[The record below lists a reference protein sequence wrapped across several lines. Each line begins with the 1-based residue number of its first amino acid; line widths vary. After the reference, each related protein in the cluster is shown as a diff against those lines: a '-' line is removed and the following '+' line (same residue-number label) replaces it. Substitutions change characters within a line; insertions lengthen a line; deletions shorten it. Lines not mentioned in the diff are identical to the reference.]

1 MSGTVL
7 EIIFWF
13 SIIFIAY
20 TYFGYPLFLKILSLF
35 RNKAVHKAHITPF
48 VTFIITA
55 HNEQERITGKLENA
69 LSLDYPKDKLQIIVA
84 SDSSTDDTDNIVKT
98 FESKGITL
106 VRSSERRGKEY
117 AQKLAVARAKGNI
130 LVFSDVAAI
139 LEKDALR
146 NMVNNFNDPTVGCVS
161 SEDKII
167 SDDGKIT
174 GENFYVKYE
183 MLLRRLESR
192 VNSLVGLSGS
202 FFAARKDV
210 CQNWAEDLQSDF
222 NTVPNSIRMGLRGVS
237 DPDTI
242 GYYKNVTSD
251 TQEFNRKIRTIL
263 RGIAVFMATKEMLNP
278 FKYGFFSLQVISHKL
293 FRWLIPFALISA
305 FFTNLFLVNQ
315 SFYASLFLLQIT
327 FYTLALIAIKNK
339 VLGSK
344 KIFKIPFFFTIMN
357 LSIFIAWYRY
367 LTGRR
372 LVSWEPSRR

>member
-1 MSGTVL
+1 ML
-7 EIIFWF
+7 QFLFWS
-13 SIIFIAY
+13 SIIFITY
-20 TYFGYPLFLKILSLF
+20 TYFGYPLLLKIISLF
-35 RNKAVHKAHITPF
+35 RNKAVHRAHSSPF

-55 HNEQERITGKLENA
+55 HNEQGRITGKLENTL
-69 LSLDYPKDKLQIIVA
+69 LSDYPKDKLQIMVA
-84 SDSSTDDTDNIVKT
+84 SDCSTDNTDNIVKT
-98 FESKGITL
+98 FESKGVTL

-117 AQKLAVARAKGNI
+117 AQKLAVEQAKGNI
-130 LVFSDVAAI
+130 LVFSDVATT
-139 LEKDALR
+139 LEKDALE
-146 NMVNNFNDPTVGCVS
+146 NIVSNFNDPTVGCVS
-161 SEDKII
+161 SEDRVI
-167 SDDGKIT
+167 SDNGTIT

-183 MLLRRLESR
+183 MFLRRLESK

-251 TQEFNRKIRTIL
+251 SQEFDRKIRTIL

-278 FKYGFFSLQVISHKL
+278 FKYGFFSLQLISHKL

-305 FFTNLFLVNQ
+305 FFTNLFLVSQ
-315 SFYASLFLLQIT
+315 SWYAFLFMLQIT
-327 FYTLALIAIKNK
+327 FYILALMALKNK
-339 VLGSK
+339 VLSSK

-357 LSIFIAWYRY
+357 LSILLAWLKYVK
-367 LTGRR
+367 GEKA
-372 LVSWEPSRR
+372 VFWQPSER

>member
-1 MSGTVL
+1 ML
-7 EIIFWF
+7 QFLFWS
-13 SIIFIAY
+13 SIIFITY
-20 TYFGYPLFLKILSLF
+20 TYFGYPLLLKIISLF
-35 RNKAVHKAHITPF
+35 RNKAVHRAHSSPF

-55 HNEQERITGKLENA
+55 HNEQGRITGKLENTL
-69 LSLDYPKDKLQIIVA
+69 LSDYPKDKLQIMVA
-84 SDSSTDDTDNIVKT
+84 SDCSTDNTDNIVKT
-98 FESKGITL
+98 FESKGVTL

-117 AQKLAVARAKGNI
+117 AQKLAVEQAKGNI
-130 LVFSDVAAI
+130 LVFSDVATT
-139 LEKDALR
+139 LEKDALE
-146 NMVNNFNDPTVGCVS
+146 NIVSNFNDPTVGCVS
-161 SEDKII
+161 SEDRVI
-167 SDDGKIT
+167 SDNGTIT

-183 MLLRRLESR
+183 MFLRRLESK

-251 TQEFNRKIRTIL
+251 SQEFDRKIRTIL

-278 FKYGFFSLQVISHKL
+278 FKYGFFSLQLISHKL

-305 FFTNLFLVNQ
+305 FFTNLFLVSQ
-315 SFYASLFLLQIT
+315 SWYAFLFMLQIM
-327 FYTLALIAIKNK
+327 FYGLALMALKNK
-339 VLGSK
+339 VLSSK

-357 LSIFIAWYRY
+357 LSIFIAWLKYVK
-367 LTGRR
+367 GEKA
-372 LVSWEPSRR
+372 VFWQPSER